1 MIGYCFVNFGAS
13 AVISKFVEKE
23 REEAENNAPRV
34 VENKLSTTGPQQT
47 VVTKMMKNLENY
59 KYNEANEKAR
69 QTEMCAVCMDEFT
82 DDAETCELSCNATHI
97 FHSDCIKDWFYQ

>member
-1 MIGYCFVNFGAS
+1 MSGP
-13 AVISKFVEKE
+13 
-23 REEAENNAPRV
+23 RE
-34 VENKLSTTGPQQT
+34 VENKLRNTGSQQT
-47 VVTKMMKNLENY
+47 VVTKIMKNLENY

-69 QTEMCAVCMDEFT
+69 QTDMCAVCMDEFT